1 MTRGYW
7 KTASGHPVQAAAV
20 VRRHA
25 SDFVFGGHLGVI
37 LAIHDGAGAG
47 LLGAGASAAPRN
59 VDGYLAQVLI
69 VDDGRRAPYQVL
81 DGVVV
86 CSGAPLG
93 AASATR
99 VRPNPT
105 SQRVLPPEQRT
116 ELLQSGRLPQDLPID
131 ALDGDWCVVQY
142 LGGNEQRPY
151 VSAFWPAPLR
161 VASAA
166 IPPAPRDDLG
176 TVLEARHAGLSLRI
190 DARGSLSLSTEEAGA
205 HAGESALAD
214 EADAAGPAAPSVGGD
229 VHVAIKPGRR
239 IRITSGGR
247 PLLTIGHDGL
257 STVLELGDPGDRPW
271 EDAVLGGALVA
282 FWNQF
287 RTDLTAKLQAIEA
300 QFERFY
306 TQEYALHQHG
316 LGPNGTTPPAQP
328 PPNPTTAVF
337 QPAAG
342 AQPAAPAPGQAPADP
357 PRTPAG
363 NRTDDG
369 TFATM
374 KTYRLL
380 SPALR
385 LPHPDARPAPR
396 PDEEG

>member
-37 LAIHDGAGAG
+37 LEVHDGAGAG
-47 LLGAGASAAPRN
+47 LLGAGASPSPRN
-59 VDGYLAQVLI
+59 VDGYLAQVLL

-86 CSGAPLG
+86 CSGSPLG
-93 AASATR
+93 GASATR
-99 VRPNPT
+99 IRPNPT
-105 SQRVLPPEQRT
+105 SQRVLAPVQRA
-116 ELLQSGRLPQDLPID
+116 ELQQSGRLPEDLPID

-161 VASAA
+161 VASA
-166 IPPAPRDDLG
+166 PSAPRDDLG
-176 TVLEARHAGLSLRI
+176 TVLEARHAGLSMRI
-190 DARGSLSLSTEEAGA
+190 DARGSLALSTEEAGA
-205 HAGESALAD
+205 QAGEGALAD
-214 EADAAGPAAPSVGGD
+214 EADAAGPAAPSIGGD
-229 VHVAIKPGRR
+229 VDVALKPGRR

-247 PLLTIGHDGL
+247 PLLTVRHDGL
-257 STVLELGDPGDRPW
+257 APVIEVGEPGDRPW

-287 RTDLTAKLQAIEA
+287 RAELTTKLQAIEA

-316 LGPNGTTPPAQP
+316 LGPTGTTPPVQP

-342 AQPAAPAPGQAPADP
+342 APPATPAPGQAPVEP
-357 PRTPAG
+357 PRTPAS
-363 NRTDDG
+363 NKTDDG
-369 TFATM
+369 TFARM

-385 LPHPDARPAPR
+385 LPHPDARQAQR
-396 PDEEG
+396 PNEEG